1 MIRLPNPMLDQDRVA
16 LLQARKPVRHVLV
29 PAWPREQKELPQV
42 EVEVTWVRFSTLNHR
57 TQAEQR
63 REIHLAGQP
72 DLFTI
77 DPLGPAAQDAQYRIL
92 TGQEGFKELKEDLR
106 DRGQQDPAIITAE
119 GVLINGN
126 RRTAALRSLYQKDDW
141 LKARYVQC
149 LVLPEDAQTDE
160 LVDLEA
166 ELQIARDFK
175 QGYSWI
181 NEAFLIE
188 ELYDREGKD
197 FGRVARRMHSDVA
210 KVRDLH
216 EKLQQ
221 VHQLVDLAKGARLH
235 VDFTD
240 NESAFTELA
249 RHIRNKPPAEAD
261 SVRSA
266 YFLGTLANVE
276 YRKLRHLQRA
286 DAAEL
291 IQREIERDP
300 ALKPVLDAAQSAP
313 NPGPGDDLLDDLLGE
328 DPPAQ
333 PLNELLGLVAAR
345 TPDESLPLG
354 DGHKVSARQVLSS
367 LRSAIAAVA
376 DEAADEAADQSA
388 AKAPLVQAD
397 KVINGLK
404 RIRKDLPKARA
415 QAEWDE
421 HAFALKIAEIEGLL
435 DEVEGRRA

>member
-1 MIRLPNPMLDQDRVA
+1 M
-16 LLQARKPVRHVLV
+16 LQARKPIRPVTV

-57 TQAEQR
+57 TKAEQR
-63 REIHLAGQP
+63 REVHLAGQP
-72 DLFTI
+72 DLFTA

-92 TGQEGFKELKEDLR
+92 TSQEGFKELKEDLR
-106 DRGQQDPAIITAE
+106 ERGQQEPAIVTAE

-126 RRTAALRSLYQKDDW
+126 RRAVALRSLYQDDDW

-149 LVLPEDAQTDE
+149 LILPDDAQPDE

-175 QGYSWI
+175 QDYSWI

-197 FGRVARRMHSDVA
+197 FARVARRMHRDVA

-240 NESAFTELA
+240 NESAFAELA
-249 RHIRNKPPAEAD
+249 RHIRNKPPAEAN

-300 ALKPVLDAAQSAP
+300 ALKPVLDAAQSATDS
-313 NPGPGDDLLDDLLGE
+313 GPTDDLLDDLLGD

-345 TPDESLPLG
+345 KPDESLPLG
-354 DGHKVSARQVLSS
+354 NGNKVSARQVLSS
-367 LRSAIAAVA
+367 LRGAITTVA
-376 DEAADEAADQSA
+376 DEAADEAAEQSTT
-388 AKAPLVQAD
+388 KAPLIHAD

-404 RIRKDLPKARA
+404 RILKDLPKARA
-415 QAEWDE
+415 QVEWDE
-421 HAFALKIAEIEGLL
+421 HTFARKVAEIEGLL
-435 DEVEGRRA
+435 DEIEGRAA